1 VLDRVV
7 NVCGKIVGV
16 KQQSLSVLYERRV
29 KRKASN
35 ICTDRS
41 HVLAHH
47 FELLPSGRRF
57 RVPKTSTVRGKS
69 SFIPKAI
76 TILNNMS

>member
-1 VLDRVV
+1 
-7 NVCGKIVGV
+7 VGV
-16 KQQSLSVLYERRV
+16 QQQSLSVLYERRV

-57 RVPKTSTVRGKS
+57 RMPKTRTLRARN
-69 SFIPKAI
+69 SFIPKAVSL
-76 TILNNMS
+76 LNDNS